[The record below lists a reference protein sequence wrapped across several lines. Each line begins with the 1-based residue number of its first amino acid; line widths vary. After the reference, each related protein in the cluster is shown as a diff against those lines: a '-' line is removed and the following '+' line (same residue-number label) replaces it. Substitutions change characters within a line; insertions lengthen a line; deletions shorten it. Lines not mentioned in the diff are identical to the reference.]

1 MFGTHIVMGDTD
13 EIGHGFEAGTRVQ
26 LMEDDG
32 TTRKCWVDKSGKSYW
47 VSDEDLEPVDDPA

>member
-13 EIGHGFEAGTRVQ
+13 ELGHGFEAGTRVQ

-32 TTRKCWVDKSGKSYW
+32 TTRKRWVDKSGESYW
-47 VSDEDLEPVDDPA
+47 VSDEDLEPVDEPA